1 MDLGAAALCCDC
13 DGVVGGAAG
22 EVAHADLKA
31 GKYVFYVRAVG
42 PGGTQAPAVNERF
55 KVGCE
60 AAPGRTTGPARLA
73 ERADAWSRR
82 ADRR

>member
-1 MDLGAAALCCDC
+1 LGAAALCCDC

-42 PGGTQAPAVNERF
+42 PGGTQAPAVSERF
-55 KVGCE
+55 KVG
-60 AAPGRTTGPARLA
+60 
-73 ERADAWSRR
+73 
-82 ADRR
+82 